1 MKRKILFPILA
12 VILAVALALP
22 MAFVSAHEEGD
33 PYVTDLLAGQFED
46 VGDVKVWNDADN
58 LYVEYK
64 ITDLDWIITETH
76 LYVGKDVAP
85 TPAPGQFPYDDDDA
99 TSVGETVV
107 TYIIPLGDVDSYSM
121 KLNNAGKPTGVMVA
135 DGDPGV
141 EPCNDV
147 YIAAHAV
154 VEKTE
159 TFDECL
165 VSGADSDMVL
175 YLTED
180 SSNPGYPAGYTS
192 AYQSYPSTPTSS
204 VLAWTHSAWGPY
216 GVSGAEW
223 ISSSYYTEN
232 TDNNTW
238 RLFTRSFDLPADAT
252 NIAGTLTMNCDN
264 AQLVYLNDDY
274 VGEDTYAPATKIYG
288 VPVPPS
294 GNAHGWNSV
303 ESWDISSALTTGSND
318 LWTMTRNY
326 AWPGGPTANPTGL
339 IYKLCYSY
347 DIVTTETA
355 WGEGFRFPGRNN
367 WAMQFPYHVQVP
379 PCLTPSGDLTITGTG
394 WKSVTAWCPCAYTYN
409 LTDAGEP
416 IALQGWVDL
425 SEAAIANTGEWSK
438 YYAKFSMFDS
448 GGQAVEVV
456 FNNDWL
462 GPWYEMA
469 AQPWDRIRME
479 NNMGLAQPL
488 RYYATVGGTLGY
500 DMDGTWVGP
509 GNGAT
514 VYPSDGNYFFQL
526 IADPDAENF
535 TLQVYGMGSGAPA
548 SPPGA
553 WPKQNMYDYPT
564 WLELGSITATG
575 FDFSDVTICAILWAS
590 DLAGETETTSIYWDG
605 MVVDTPVTFGTTP

>member
-1 MKRKILFPILA
+1 MLA
-12 VILAVALALP
+12 VVLAVALALP
-22 MAFVSAHEEGD
+22 MAFVSAHEEAD

-58 LYVEYK
+58 LYIEYE
-64 ITDLDWIITETH
+64 ITDPEWIITETH
-76 LYVGKDVAP
+76 LYVGKNVAP

-99 TSVGETVV
+99 ASVSDTVV
-107 TYIIPLGDVDSYSM
+107 AYTIPLADIDSYSM
-121 KLNNAGKPTGVMVA
+121 KLNNAGKPTGVMIA
-135 DGDPGV
+135 DGSPGV
-141 EPCNDV
+141 EPCDDV

-159 TFDECL
+159 TFSECL

-175 YLTED
+175 YFTED
-180 SSNPGYPAGYTS
+180 PSNPGYPTGYS
-192 AYQSYPSTPTSS
+192 APCQSYAGTPTSS

-216 GVSGAEW
+216 GISGAEW

-252 NIAGTLTMNCDN
+252 NIGGTLTMNCDN
-264 AQLVYLNDDY
+264 AQLVYLNDSY
-274 VGEDTYAPATKIYG
+274 VGEDTYAPATIVYG

-303 ESWDISSALTTGSND
+303 ESWDISSDLIAGSNN

-326 AWPGGPTANPTGL
+326 AWSGGPTANPTGL

-355 WGEGFRFPGRNN
+355 WGSGFRFEGRNN
-367 WAMQFPYHVQVP
+367 WAMQFPYHIQVP
-379 PCLTPSGDLTITGTG
+379 PCMTPSGDLTITGTG

-425 SEAAIANTGEWSK
+425 SEAAVANTGDWSK

-456 FNNDWL
+456 FGNDWL

-479 NNMGLAQPL
+479 YNMIPPAEWPL

-500 DMDGTWVGP
+500 DMDGYWVGA

-526 IADPDAENF
+526 VADPAAETF
-535 TLQVYGMGSGAPA
+535 TLQVYGMGSGATVA
-548 SPPGA
+548 EPPPSAKPG

-564 WLELGSITATG
+564 WLEIGTITATD
-575 FDFSDVTICAILWAS
+575 FDFSQVNICAILWAS
-590 DLAGETETTSIYWDG
+590 TQAGAEEITTIYWDG